1 MKKMYLL
8 LLIAFST
15 AGYSQKTTD
24 TIRSKK
30 LGIEREI
37 YISLPP
43 SYKQETKKTYPLLLL
58 LDGNYLFDPVI
69 GTLSYANYWDD
80 LPEIIVVGID
90 QKDSRESDCK
100 TSSENGL
107 PEQHASNFFEYIG
120 EVVSTVQK
128 SYRVGSF
135 KIIAGHDLTAGFA
148 NLYLYKDQPLFN
160 GYISMSAEL
169 PSMMEEN
176 IPKRLAL
183 LKKPIFYYHAA
194 AEGDLPKMKDRIV
207 VLDEAASKIS
217 DKGLHYYFDNFKGK
231 SHYSMAMSAI
241 PNALYSFF
249 QAYAPITTTE
259 YNEKIAPLSSGYV
272 DYLIEKYKV
281 MESTLN
287 MEVTIR
293 QSDFRAIEA
302 AILKNKAYD
311 ELGKLAELAKKNYPK
326 TMLADYQRAMMYD
339 KTGNYKKAASSYMA
353 AAQKDEIGPLT
364 KSMMMDRVEEMKNM
378 K

>member
-8 LLIAFST
+8 LLIAFCT
-15 AGYSQKTTD
+15 AGFSQKTTD

-43 SYKQETKKTYPLLLL
+43 SYQQDTKKTYPLLLL
-58 LDGNYLFDPVI
+58 LDGNYLFDPVM
-69 GTLSYANYWDD
+69 GTLNYSNYWDD

-90 QKDSRESDCK
+90 QRNHRDSDTK
-100 TSSENGL
+100 TSTETGL
-107 PEQHASNFFEYIG
+107 PEDQGADFFEYVG
-120 EVVSTVQK
+120 EVVAAVQK
-128 SYRVGSF
+128 KFRVGAF
-135 KIIAGHDLTAGFA
+135 KMIAGHDITAGFA

-169 PSMMEEN
+169 PTNMEEN
-176 IPKRLAL
+176 IPKRLAV
-183 LKKPIFYYHAA
+183 LKKPIFYYHAT
-194 AEGDLPKMKDRIV
+194 AEGDLPAMKDQII
-207 VLDEAASKIS
+207 LFDQAASKIS
-217 DKGLHYYFDNFKGK
+217 DPGLHYYFDNFKGK
-231 SHYSMAMSAI
+231 SHYSMVPSAI

-249 QAYAPITTTE
+249 AAYAPITTTE

-272 DYLIEKYKV
+272 DYLIQKYKE
-281 MESTLN
+281 MQSTLN
-287 MEVTIR
+287 MDVTIR

-302 AILKNKAYD
+302 AIMKNKAYD
-311 ELGKLAELAKKNYPK
+311 ELDKLADLAKKNYPK
-326 TMLADYQRAMMYD
+326 SMLADYQRGMMYE

-364 KSMMMDRVEEMKNM
+364 KTMMMDKVEEMKSL

>member
-1 MKKMYLL
+1 MKNMYLL
-8 LLIAFST
+8 LMMAFCM
-15 AGYSQKTTD
+15 AGFSQKSTD

-43 SYKQETKKTYPLLLL
+43 SYKQDTKRTYPLLVL
-58 LDGNYLFDPVI
+58 LDGNYLFDPVM
-69 GTLSYANYWDD
+69 GTLNYANYWDD
-80 LPEIIVVGID
+80 LPEIILVGID
-90 QKDSRESDCK
+90 QRNERDSDCE
-100 TSSENGL
+100 TSPATGL
-107 PEQHASNFFEYIG
+107 PENVGSDFFEYIG
-120 EVVSTVQK
+120 EVVATVQK

-169 PSMMEEN
+169 PANMEEN
-176 IPKRLAL
+176 IPKRLAV

-194 AEGDLPKMKDRIV
+194 AEGDLPDMKDRI
-207 VLDEAASKIS
+207 LLFDEAASKIS
-217 DKGLHYYFDNFKGK
+217 VPGLHYFFDNFEGK
-231 SHYSMAMSAI
+231 SHYSMVMSAI

-249 QAYAPITTTE
+249 AAYAPITTTE

-272 DYLIEKYKV
+272 NYLIEKYKG
-281 MESTLN
+281 MESALN
-287 MEVTIR
+287 MDVTIR

-302 AILKNKAYD
+302 AILKNKAYE
-311 ELGKLAELAKKNYPK
+311 ELDKLADLAKKNYPK
-326 TMLADYQRAMMYD
+326 AMLADYQRGMMYE
-339 KTGNYKKAASSYMA
+339 KMGNYKKAASAYMSA
-353 AAQKDEIGPLT
+353 NQKDEIGPLT
-364 KSMMMDRVEEMKNM
+364 KNMMMDKVEAMKNM

>member
-8 LLIAFST
+8 LLVTFCL
-15 AGYSQKTTD
+15 AGYSQTTTD

-37 YISLPP
+37 YIGLPP
-43 SYKQETKKTYPLLLL
+43 SYNQDSKKTFPLLIL
-58 LDGNYLFDPVI
+58 LDGNYLFNPLI
-69 GTLSYANYWDD
+69 GTLQYANYWDD

-90 QKDSRESDCK
+90 QKNLREIDSK
-100 TSSENGL
+100 TSTDSGL
-107 PEQHASNFFEYIG
+107 PIDEGSDFFEYVG
-120 EVVSTVQK
+120 EVVAAAQK
-128 SYRVGSF
+128 KYRVGNF
-135 KIIAGHDLTAGFA
+135 KMIAGHDYTAGFA

-169 PSMMEEN
+169 PTMMEEN
-176 IPKRLAL
+176 IPKRLAV

-194 AEGDLPKMKDRIV
+194 AEGDLPAMKDRIIA
-207 VLDEAASKIS
+207 LDEAASKIS

-231 SHYSMAMSAI
+231 SHYSMVMSAI

-249 QAYAPITTTE
+249 ASYAPITTVE

-272 DYLIEKYKV
+272 EYLIQKYNL

-293 QSDFRAIEA
+293 LSDFRAIEA
-302 AILKNKAYD
+302 AILKNKAY
-311 ELGKLAELAKKNYPK
+311 EEFGKLSDLAKKSYPK
-326 TMLADYQRAMMYD
+326 SMLADYQRGMMYE
-339 KTGNYKKAASSYMA
+339 KLSNYKKAASSYMA

-364 KSMMMDRVEEMKNM
+364 KSMMMDKVEAMKNS

>member
-1 MKKMYLL
+1 MYLL
-8 LLIAFST
+8 LLIAFCT
-15 AGYSQKTTD
+15 AGFSQKMTD

-37 YISLPP
+37 YIHLPP
-43 SYKQETKKTYPLLLL
+43 SYKEETKKTYPLLLL

-69 GTLSYANYWDD
+69 GTLNYANYWDD

-90 QKDSRESDCK
+90 QKNQRDSDCE
-100 TSSENGL
+100 TSAEAGL
-107 PEQHASNFFEYIG
+107 PDEQGAAFFEYIG
-120 EVVSTVQK
+120 EVISAVQK
-128 SYRVGSF
+128 NYRVGSF

-169 PSMMEEN
+169 PTNMENN
-176 IPKRLAL
+176 IPKRLAV

-194 AEGDLPKMKDRIV
+194 AEGDLPAMKERILL
-207 VLDEAASKIS
+207 LDQGASKIS
-217 DKGLHYYFDNFKGK
+217 DSGLHYYFDNFQGK
-231 SHYSMAMSAI
+231 SHYSMVTSAI

-249 QAYAPITTTE
+249 AAYAPITTTE

-272 DYLIEKYKV
+272 DYLIAKYKV

-302 AILKNKAYD
+302 AIMKNKAYE
-311 ELGKLAELAKKNYPK
+311 ELSKLADLAKKNYPK
-326 TMLADYQRAMMYD
+326 TMLADYQRAIMYE
-339 KTGNYKKAASSYMA
+339 KMANYKKAASSYMSA
-353 AAQKDEIGPLT
+353 TQKDEIGPLT
-364 KSMMMDRVEEMKNM
+364 KNMMMDKVEEMKNM

>member
-8 LLIAFST
+8 LMMAFCM
-15 AGYSQKTTD
+15 AGFSQKSTD

-43 SYKQETKKTYPLLLL
+43 SYKQDTKRTYPLLVL
-58 LDGNYLFDPVI
+58 LDGNYLFDPVM
-69 GTLSYANYWDD
+69 GTLNYANYWDD
-80 LPEIIVVGID
+80 LPEIILVGID
-90 QKDSRESDCK
+90 QRNQRDSDCE
-100 TSSENGL
+100 TSPATGL
-107 PEQHASNFFEYIG
+107 PENVGSDFFEYIG
-120 EVVSTVQK
+120 EVVATVQK

-169 PSMMEEN
+169 PANMEEN
-176 IPKRLAL
+176 IPKRLAV

-194 AEGDLPKMKDRIV
+194 AEGDLPDMKDRI
-207 VLDEAASKIS
+207 LLFDEAASKIS
-217 DKGLHYYFDNFKGK
+217 DPGLHYFFDNFKGK
-231 SHYSMAMSAI
+231 SHYSMVMSAI

-249 QAYAPITTTE
+249 AAYAPITTTE

-281 MESTLN
+281 MQSALN

-302 AILKNKAYD
+302 AILKNKAYE
-311 ELGKLAELAKKNYPK
+311 ELDKLADLAKKNYPK
-326 TMLADYQRAMMYD
+326 TMLADYQRGMMYE
-339 KTGNYKKAASSYMA
+339 KMGNYKKAASAYMSA
-353 AAQKDEIGPLT
+353 NQKDEIGPLT
-364 KSMMMDRVEEMKNM
+364 KNMMMDKVEAMKNM

>member
-1 MKKMYLL
+1 MKKLCLL
-8 LLIAFST
+8 LLLAFYAT
-15 AGYSQKTTD
+15 GFSQKTTD

-69 GTLSYANYWDD
+69 GTLTYANYWDD

-90 QKDSRESDCK
+90 QRNQRDTDCE
-100 TSSENGL
+100 TDAETGL
-107 PEQHASNFFEYIG
+107 PDAQGTDFFEFVG
-120 EVVSTVQK
+120 EVVAAVQK
-128 SYRVGSF
+128 NFRVGTF
-135 KIIAGHDLTAGFA
+135 KMIAGHDLTAGFA
-148 NLYLYKDQPLFN
+148 NLYLYKDKPLFN

-169 PSMMEEN
+169 PTNMEEN
-176 IPKRLAL
+176 IPKRLTV
-183 LKKPIFYYHAA
+183 LKKPIFYYHAT
-194 AEGDLPKMKDRIV
+194 AEGDLPAMKDRIISF
-207 VLDEAASKIS
+207 DQAAAKIS
-217 DKGLHYYFDNFKGK
+217 DSGFHYYFDNFKGK
-231 SHYSMAMSAI
+231 SHYSMVTSAI

-249 QAYAPITTTE
+249 ASYAPITTSE
-259 YNEKIAPLSSGYV
+259 YNEKIAPLSSGFV
-272 DYLIEKYKV
+272 DYLTAKYV
-281 MESTLN
+281 EMESTLN

-311 ELGKLAELAKKNYPK
+311 ELGKLADLAKKHYPK
-326 TMLADYQRAMMYD
+326 SMLSDYQRALMSE

-364 KSMMMDRVEEMKNM
+364 KGMMMDKVEEMKNM

>member
-1 MKKMYLL
+1 MYLL
-8 LLIAFST
+8 LLISFCL
-15 AGYSQKTTD
+15 AGYSQKITD

-43 SYKQETKKTYPLLLL
+43 SYKQETKKKYPLLLL

-69 GTLSYANYWDD
+69 GTLTYANYWDD

-90 QKDSRESDCK
+90 QRDTRYSDCT
-100 TSSENGL
+100 TSAETGL
-107 PEQHASNFFEYIG
+107 PEEQSSSFFEYVG
-120 EVVSTVQK
+120 EVVTAVEK
-128 SYRVGSF
+128 NYRVGSF
-135 KIIAGHDLTAGFA
+135 KMIAGHGLTAGFA

-169 PSMMEEN
+169 PTMMEEN
-176 IPKRLAL
+176 IPKRLAV
-183 LKKPIFYYHAA
+183 LKKPIFYYHAT
-194 AEGDLPKMKDRIV
+194 AEGDLPNMKDRIV
-207 VLDEAASKIS
+207 LFDQAASKIS
-217 DKGLHYYFDNFKGK
+217 DPGLHYYFDNFNGK
-231 SHYSMAMSAI
+231 SHYSMVMSAI
-241 PNALYSFF
+241 PNAFYSFF
-249 QAYAPITTTE
+249 AAYAPITTTE

-272 DYLIEKYKV
+272 DYLVQKYKV

-302 AILKNKAYD
+302 AIMKNKAY
-311 ELGKLAELAKKNYPK
+311 EEFGKLADLAKKNYPK
-326 TMLADYQRAMMYD
+326 SMLADYQRGMMYE
-339 KTGNYKKAASSYMA
+339 KMGNYKKASSSYMSA
-353 AAQKDEIGPLT
+353 SQKDEIGALT
-364 KSMMMDRVEEMKNM
+364 KNMMMDKVEETKNL